1 MGRVDKLIQQLE
13 TGDVR
18 ARRQAARELGD
29 YRDPRVVDALIRAM
43 IRDAEP
49 PVRENAA
56 SSLGKIGDPKVV
68 PVFADVLSN
77 DDDDGVRQTVI
88 FALEEFAD
96 DDGLRQAVQEN
107 ALFDV
112 ADALVNDTNYMVRVY
127 AAHTLGK
134 IGDPEAVD
142 ALHKAL
148 DDSKAEVRYAAVVA
162 LGKIGTED
170 AIESLMYALE
180 NDEEAEIRF
189 TAAQKLYELDAESAW
204 STFKRILDVER
215 SPEIQEIAVRALGKW
230 GYGEPDV
237 VDNLI
242 AILQSYLD
250 YDEDVRA
257 AAAESLGKLDDP
269 YALPALFRAG
279 ENDRSDA
286 VRKAA
291 RQAYHAL
298 FLRSV
303 DDFLRLPEEE
313 RHELARHLQD
323 ALREHFVKTVCE
335 YDEET

>member
-1 MGRVDKLIQQLE
+1 MGSVDELIRQLE
-13 TGDVR
+13 TGD
-18 ARRQAARELGD
+18 AKQRREAARALRD

-43 IRDAEP
+43 LVDAEP
-49 PVRENAA
+49 RVREDAA

-77 DDDDGVRQTVI
+77 DDDDGVRQSVV

-96 DDGLRQAVQEN
+96 DDGLRQAVRED
-107 ALFDV
+107 ALYDV
-112 ADALVNDTNYMVRVY
+112 ADALVNDPNYMVRVY

-134 IGDPEAVD
+134 IGDSEAAD
-142 ALHKAL
+142 ALHNAL

-170 AIESLMYALE
+170 AIESLIYALE

-189 TAAQKLYELDAESAW
+189 TAAQKLYELGAKSAW
-204 STFKRILDVER
+204 STFKRILDVEQ
-215 SPEIQEIAVRALGKW
+215 SHEIQEIAVRALGKW
-230 GYGEPDV
+230 GYGKPDV
-237 VDNLI
+237 VDKLI
-242 AILQSYLD
+242 AILESYLD
-250 YDEDVRA
+250 YDEKVRA

-269 YALPALFRAG
+269 YALHALFRAG
-279 ENDRSDA
+279 ENDRSNA
-286 VRKAA
+286 VRNTA

-303 DDFLRLPEEE
+303 DDFLRLPEQE
-313 RHELARHLQD
+313 RHELGRELQD